1 MTYRALAGLAVLS
14 LASAQQP
21 KYDDGNALLR
31 PEGYREWVFV
41 GSNLGIGYSDDGK
54 DGSFKNIF
62 IQPEMYK
69 AYKKTGRFPDKTM
82 LVMEVFTPG
91 EKRPPAKVGKFED
104 KLRGI
109 EVAVKDEA
117 KFPEK
122 WAYFN
127 FIGSNGQLEK
137 AKAFPKDAC
146 WNCHNQHAAVDNVFV
161 QFYPALRDK

>member
-21 KYDDGNALLR
+21 KYDDANALLR

-41 GSNLGIGYSDDGK
+41 GSNLGIGYSDDGR

-62 IQPEMYK
+62 IQPAMYK
-69 AYKKTGRFPDKTM
+69 AYKKTGNFPDKTM
-82 LVMEVFTPG
+82 LVMEVFTAG

-104 KLRGI
+104 KFRGI
-109 EVAVKDEA
+109 EVALKDES

-127 FIGSNGQLEK
+127 FIGDTGQLEK

-146 WNCHNQHAAVDNVFV
+146 WNCHNQHAAADNVFV